1 MNDKDLIVA
10 YCTACETAQKH
21 KPENASYF
29 SMLRHLALTEPYF
42 PVAVNLAWL
51 LEDFDDC
58 FSKDDYQYYL
68 RIMANA
74 VHSANARG

>member
-29 SMLRHLALTEPYF
+29 AMLRHLALTEPYY
-42 PVAVNLAWL
+42 PVEINLAWL
-51 LEDFDDC
+51 LDDYAEY
-58 FSKDDYQYYL
+58 FEKEDYQYYVRTL
-68 RIMANA
+68 ANA
-74 VHSANARG
+74 LHNANARG